1 MGLARLRLEPR
12 LEEVGAAEWVL
23 RTALGILLAL
33 AFGAALLWSFGHD
46 PLVAYLALLRGAF
59 GSARAVSATLNKS
72 VPIALCAYGI
82 ALAYR
87 ARLWNIGAEGQLYMG
102 ACAATGVGLYL
113 PPQVPAV
120 LAMPAFF
127 LAAAAGGA
135 LWAAVAAVP
144 RALIGMNEILST
156 LMLTYV
162 AILFTDYLVLGP
174 WIDPTAF
181 SFPFS
186 PPVIPAVQ
194 LGRVWGTVHWGIAFS
209 VAGALILHAVDRGL
223 PWGYELRVLGDAP
236 RAALY
241 GGIAGRPLL
250 VVALVVAGAFAG
262 LAGAVEVSAST
273 TRLQTGLSPGYGFMA
288 VLVTWLANARPLG
301 ILVASIL
308 YAGLLNGGFALQ
320 VSKIPPAVG
329 TILQAAILISVLAV
343 VGLAGYRV
351 RLVRTGGQAR

>member
-1 MGLARLRLEPR
+1 MALARLRLEPR
-12 LEEVGAAEWVL
+12 LEEIGAGEWVL
-23 RTALGILLAL
+23 RTALGIILAL
-33 AFGAALLWSFGHD
+33 AFGALLLWSFGHD
-46 PLVAYLALLRGAF
+46 PVAAYSALFRGAF
-59 GSARAVSATLNKS
+59 GSARATSATINKS

-102 ACAATGVGLYL
+102 ACAATGVGLSL
-113 PPQVPAV
+113 PPETPA
-120 LAMPAFF
+120 LFAMPLYF
-127 LAAAAGGA
+127 LAALAGGA
-135 LWAAVAAVP
+135 TWAAIAAVP

-186 PPVIPAVQ
+186 PPVIPGVQ
-194 LGRVWGTVHWGIAFS
+194 LGRIWGIVHWGIVFS
-209 VAGALILHAVDRGL
+209 FAGALILFAVDRGL
-223 PWGYELRVLGDAP
+223 PSGYELRVLGDAP

-241 GGIAGRPLL
+241 GGIPARPLL
-250 VVALVVAGAFAG
+250 VVALIAAGAFAG
-262 LAGAVEVSAST
+262 LAGAIEVSAST

-301 ILVASIL
+301 ILVASLL

-343 VGLAGYRV
+343 VGLANYRLRV
-351 RLVRTGGQAR
+351 VHPEAAAR